1 MSEKKSA
8 VEILRDLS
16 GVVRRMESDAASLA
30 SHAAGVAAVLEK
42 MRDGIEK
49 QRRQGEPVSGKGP
62 SPVAAPG
69 AS

>member
-1 MSEKKSA
+1 MPEKKSA
-8 VEILRDLS
+8 ADILRDLS

-49 QRRQGEPVSGKGP
+49 QRRQGEPV
-62 SPVAAPG
+62 AAPG
-69 AS
+69 A